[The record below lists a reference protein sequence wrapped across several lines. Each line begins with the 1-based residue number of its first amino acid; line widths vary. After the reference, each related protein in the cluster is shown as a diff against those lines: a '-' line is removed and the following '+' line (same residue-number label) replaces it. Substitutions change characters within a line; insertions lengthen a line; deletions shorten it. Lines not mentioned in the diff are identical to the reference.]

1 MPTDGSSY
9 ETTDALASLGELR
22 TLTTDLGRHEAQIS
36 KLYGTAISQERWL
49 IGRFYS
55 YQNRRSR
62 RLALGEKNTTGRT
75 WRNDSQT
82 AEYPKWYR
90 GGFGYG
96 KKGHTGITKVWKR
109 YENAMWWWRVSA
121 DTRLW
126 FIIALLTSG
135 KVEELRRKH
144 NLPALSPVIGD
155 RDEEC
160 ARYLQT
166 RLNDR
171 RRIPS
176 H

>member
-75 WRNDSQT
+75 
-82 AEYPKWYR
+82 
-90 GGFGYG
+90 
-96 KKGHTGITKVWKR
+96 
-109 YENAMWWWRVSA
+109 
-121 DTRLW
+121 
-126 FIIALLTSG
+126 
-135 KVEELRRKH
+135 
-144 NLPALSPVIGD
+144 
-155 RDEEC
+155 
-160 ARYLQT
+160 
-166 RLNDR
+166 
-171 RRIPS
+171 
-176 H
+176 